1 MMRKIRKYIKIG
13 IKQITDNNM
22 QIVKPAVEIWVQNQ
36 VNGKTGIYKQIEKVG
51 RVCYK
56 SEDKITENSAEEFVN
71 RLITA
76 KHLAMLEHGTVYL
89 VLDDTQNDLI
99 NFFDA
104 NAYSEVYVYSDHKA
118 YVTTNARVLYE
129 HNMMELLDQNVPATS
144 WHAKRVTVHFT
155 TQIAIS
161 RELNRHRVNSMAE
174 QSTRYCDYS
183 SRKFNNAIAINMSL
197 DSEKILALAIL
208 NTCELDSLYDSL
220 YRPKCKPTNLESEKL
235 KWITLANRISEEAYK
250 KLRELGCT
258 AQEARVVLPLD
269 TNTEVVHTAFVED
282 WKHFLSLRLE
292 QTTGKVHPDM
302 LILAQ
307 KLNTLLNTK

>member
-1 MMRKIRKYIKIG
+1 
-13 IKQITDNNM
+13 M
-22 QIVKPAVEIWVQNQ
+22 QIVKPAVEIWLQNQ
-36 VNGKTGIYKQIEKVG
+36 VHGKEGIYKQIEKVG

-56 SEDKITENSAEEFVN
+56 SEDKITETSAEEFVY
-71 RLITA
+71 RLTSA

-89 VLDDTQNDLI
+89 VLDDKQNDLI

-104 NAYSEVYVYSDHKA
+104 DAYSEVYVYSDHKA

-129 HNMMELLDQNVPATS
+129 HNMMELLDQNVPATV

-183 SRKFNNAIAINMSL
+183 SRKFRMGIAINMSAAYG
-197 DSEKILALAIL
+197 DIASISPNL
-208 NTCELDSLYDSL
+208 NKFDVDSLYNDL
-220 YRPKCKPTNLESEKL
+220 YKPMEKPSSIDFEKL
-235 KWITLANRISEEAYK
+235 KWMMFANKVAEASYL

-307 KLNTLLNTK
+307 KLNALLNTK